1 MYPPCSLW
9 FHFFFDST
17 SFGEAGVGMR
27 EEGDRETDDS
37 NEGRKEPEA
46 EEQCS
51 GIFHVF
57 PIPQNEKQVNT

>member
-1 MYPPCSLW
+1 
-9 FHFFFDST
+9 
-17 SFGEAGVGMR
+17 MR